1 MTAPSRRLRLRLA
14 LLALRLYPLAF
25 RRRYGQEMRALV
37 EETPTRAGTV
47 FDLLCRALLA
57 HLRPPAAAAGAVEP
71 AERVRASTSGVLACW
86 VAFAAAG
93 FGFYKTTEDG
103 SFTAAGYA
111 HPLLGDVHFS
121 VQALGLVGSAAVL
134 LGALPLTLA
143 AVAAARRERSLR
155 RLVRLPVLAV
165 LVFAGLSAGLVAVAH
180 VQHPNGPTTGGGIAL
195 IAWGVAGLACGAVC
209 VLVSR
214 RALFAVRTSPRRLVA
229 AFASGA
235 LVTAAMVAITVAVAL
250 YAIALPVDAAH
261 LAGGANGPLQAM
273 SVSVS
278 LVLEVVVMAVAAALA
293 ATATGRGW
301 RAAGELHAERHGAN
315 L

>member
-1 MTAPSRRLRLRLA
+1 MTAPSRRLRLA

-37 EETPTRAGTV
+37 EETPTRAATV
-47 FDLLCRALLA
+47 FDLVYRALLA

-103 SFTAAGYA
+103 SFAAAGYA

-121 VQALGLVGSAAVL
+121 VQALALVGSAAVL
-134 LGALPLTLA
+134 LGALPLIFV
-143 AVAAARRERSLR
+143 AVAAARGERSLR
-155 RLVRLPVLAV
+155 RLAGVPVLAV
-165 LVFAGLSAGLVAVAH
+165 LVFAGLTAGLVAAAH
-180 VQHPNGPTTGGGIAL
+180 AQHPNGPTTGGGIAL
-195 IAWGVAGLACGAVC
+195 LAWGVAGLACAGVC
-209 VLVSR
+209 VLASR
-214 RALFAVRTSPRRLVA
+214 RVLFAVPTSPWRLVA
-229 AFASGA
+229 AFASGT
-235 LVTAAMVAITVAVAL
+235 LLTAAMAAITVATAV
-250 YAIALPVDAAH
+250 YAIVLPIDAAH
-261 LAGGANGPLQAM
+261 LAAAPNGPLQAM
-273 SVSVS
+273 SVTAS
-278 LVLEVVVMAVAAALA
+278 LVLEVIVMAVAAALA

-301 RAAGELHAERHGAN
+301 RAAGKLHAERHGAN